1 MAAICRSRGLHL
13 DFWRR
18 DLRDWGKTLG
28 ALLLDHGFRARSIVW
43 VTVIYMRLPIQR
55 PISSA
60 VLMSGKA
67 IGTTIMRM
75 RTRVASGGS
84 EPRREPRDLVAAGDW
99 GRWERRR
106 LRDSLSITSRA
117 SLRREDR
124 RSHGLSWKWKPLRE
138 RLD

>member
-1 MAAICRSRGLHL
+1 MAAICRSRVLHL

-18 DLRDWGKTLG
+18 YLRDWWKTLG

-67 IGTTIMRM
+67 IGTTVMRM
-75 RTRVASGGS
+75 RTRVAIGGP
-84 EPRREPRDLVAAGDW
+84 EPRREPRDLVAAWHW
-99 GRWERRR
+99 GRRGRRQ
-106 LRDSLSITSRA
+106 LRDRRSITSRA
-117 SLRREDR
+117 
-124 RSHGLSWKWKPLRE
+124 P
-138 RLD
+138 